1 MKQKNWNPVY
11 TETNTNSKNETKQI
25 DVINPSHN
33 VTKENITLTWFC
45 NVCYVIYLVEYW
57 LHEILSTK

>member
-1 MKQKNWNPVY
+1 MKQKNWNPVD

-33 VTKENITLTWFC
+33 VTKDNI
-45 NVCYVIYLVEYW
+45 
-57 LHEILSTK
+57 H